1 MHSLDT
7 PKNKLQLATAMG
19 LDWKAVDKH
28 VQVLERNGLIQATTT
43 SGTATFYE
51 ITDKGKRLLQLLE
64 ELGADII
71 QTGEQ

>member
-28 VQVLERNGLIQATTT
+28 VQVLERNGLIQTTTT

-51 ITDKGKRLLQLLE
+51 ITDKGNRLLQLLE
-64 ELGADII
+64 ELGADIT